1 MKPVNRPP
9 ARPRSR
15 EPTKAAPVKRQP
27 EVTRRRIFEA
37 AQGEFAAKGLAGARV
52 DQIAKRAGSNKRML
66 YQYFGNKEALWL
78 QVLERAYEAMR
89 EQEKLL
95 DVGRLDPV
103 EGMRRLVAFNIRY
116 TAEHPEFIALLNSEN
131 LHQARYLKKS
141 VKVPSLYSPLL
152 AMISDLLKRG
162 RKAGLFRN
170 GIDPMQLYISIA
182 SLGYF
187 YCSNIHT
194 LSTIFGRDLAALPA
208 RRERDRHVVEMVLGY
223 LRP

>member
-1 MKPVNRPP
+1 MSPVNQRP
-9 ARPRSR
+9 ARAKSR
-15 EPTKAAPVKRQP
+15 KPTTSARGKRQP
-27 EVTRRRIFEA
+27 DVTRRRIFEA
-37 AQGEFAAKGLAGARV
+37 AQGEFAAKGLAGARI

-78 QVLERAYEAMR
+78 QVLERAYESMR
-89 EQEKLL
+89 EEEKLL

-103 EGMRRLVAFNIRY
+103 EGMGRLVAFNIRY
-116 TAEHPEFIALLNSEN
+116 TADHPEFVALLNSEN

-162 RKAGLFRN
+162 RKSGVFR
-170 GIDPMQLYISIA
+170 GGVDPMQLYISIA

-187 YCSNIHT
+187 YCANIHT
-194 LSTIFGRDLAALPA
+194 LSTIFDRDLAAARA
-208 RRERDRHVVEMVLGY
+208 RRERDRHVVAMVLGY

>member
-9 ARPRSR
+9 ARPTRR
-15 EPTKAAPVKRQP
+15 KPTKAVPVKRQP
-27 EVTRRRIFEA
+27 ELTRRRIFEA
-37 AQGEFAAKGLAGARV
+37 AQGEFAAKGLAGARI

-78 QVLERAYEAMR
+78 LVLERAYEAMR
-89 EQEKLL
+89 EQERLL

-103 EGMRRLVAFNIRY
+103 EGMRQLVAFNIRY
-116 TAEHPEFIALLNSEN
+116 TADHPEFVALLNSEN

-162 RKAGLFRN
+162 RKAGVFRG

-194 LSTIFGRDLAALPA
+194 LSTIFDRDLAAALA
-208 RRERDRHVVEMVLGY
+208 QRARDRHVVEMVVGY